1 MIRFLLLLAFLT
13 FLGLLS
19 QLYLPALPWFPC
31 AFVFLGAIF
40 YFYSCLV
47 LPFPAVLLFTFLFGL
62 ATDFQTL
69 PNAAESGFPCG
80 GSILAFLVPALI
92 IHGFRPLTA
101 KSTWL
106 IPLALAPL
114 VALLIPLTLVTQY
127 GFLCLERREFFF
139 NHVIMW
145 RILGPGLAALVVAPG
160 VFLVSGTLGRIVG
173 YRPKRPR
180 LG

>member
-1 MIRFLLLLAFLT
+1 MIRFLLLLAVLT
-13 FLGLLS
+13 FLGLVG

-31 AFVFLGAIF
+31 AFIFLGAIF
-40 YFYSCLV
+40 FFYSCLV

-62 ATDFQTL
+62 ATDLLTL
-69 PNAAESGFPCG
+69 PNAVAGNFPFG

-127 GFLCLERREFFF
+127 GLLCLERREFFF
-139 NHVIMW
+139 NNVIMW

-160 VFLVSGTLGRIVG
+160 VFLVSGTLGRLVG
-173 YRPKRPR
+173 YRPERPR
-180 LG
+180 LS